1 MPKYDTPLRRRKSE
15 RNKQIIAFREAH
27 PDYALREIAEA
38 FNLTIQRVQQIIKA
52 NEKEA
57 TK

>member
-15 RNKQIIAFREAH
+15 RNKQIITFRQAH

-52 NEKEA
+52 NEKEE
-57 TK
+57 